1 MTISKI
7 SIYLKNILLC
17 FFLTFCLPYANAQE
31 QLIKQLDELLGNEDF
46 NNWDSAFVALNNI
59 KPQCEQS
66 TSKELKCKFAYAYG
80 ATLYNINRYEEC
92 IKYINDFLRYTN
104 EDSGFGISSCEI
116 LGAYQSLGKC
126 YIKLNKYDEAE
137 AITRKGIIRYNTI
150 LTECY
155 DGHLMYENLLEIMKE
170 KQDTVL
176 LPQVHHDIQ
185 KCKIYFYA
193 SEAKNESWDKIK
205 QQFDQYSDTINLSL
219 QLSDLKTALEYRDKR
234 SFLLQGI
241 AFDDE
246 AEYEYLSLIQD
257 IHQKAPDE
265 KEILM
270 DSYLGLVKLYN
281 QSNNIAG
288 IRKILPEI
296 NTYLSN
302 NKTTNDN
309 IPFLIYNTVG
319 LALDKADCFSEARD
333 YFHKSISLCKNDSL
347 LNIMKGIMKDNIA
360 ISLNLEAVS
369 YIKNNTNLSKAKS
382 NLQKAE
388 ELTSDPQLKATIL
401 HNIGK
406 LEMMKGNY
414 SEALKILKESAQ
426 IQKDTNG
433 SISDKTTSY
442 INECI
447 KHL

>member
-1 MTISKI
+1 M
-7 SIYLKNILLC
+7 
-17 FFLTFCLPYANAQE
+17 
-31 QLIKQLDELLGNEDF
+31 
-46 NNWDSAFVALNNI
+46 
-59 KPQCEQS
+59 
-66 TSKELKCKFAYAYG
+66 
-80 ATLYNINRYEEC
+80 
-92 IKYINDFLRYTN
+92 
-104 EDSGFGISSCEI
+104 
-116 LGAYQSLGKC
+116 
-126 YIKLNKYDEAE
+126 
-137 AITRKGIIRYNTI
+137 
-150 LTECY
+150 
-155 DGHLMYENLLEIMKE
+155 
-170 KQDTVL
+170 
-176 LPQVHHDIQ
+176 
-185 KCKIYFYA
+185 
-193 SEAKNESWDKIK
+193 
-205 QQFDQYSDTINLSL
+205 
-219 QLSDLKTALEYRDKR
+219 
-234 SFLLQGI
+234 QGI
-241 AFDDE
+241 AFNDE

-257 IHQKAPDE
+257 IHQQAPDE

-270 DSYLGLVKLYN
+270 DSYLGLVRLYN

-360 ISLNLEAVS
+360 NSLNSEAVS

-388 ELTSDPQLKATIL
+388 ELTSAPQLRATIL

-414 SEALKILKESAQ
+414 AEALKILKESAQ

>member
-1 MTISKI
+1 M
-7 SIYLKNILLC
+7 
-17 FFLTFCLPYANAQE
+17 
-31 QLIKQLDELLGNEDF
+31 
-46 NNWDSAFVALNNI
+46 
-59 KPQCEQS
+59 
-66 TSKELKCKFAYAYG
+66 
-80 ATLYNINRYEEC
+80 
-92 IKYINDFLRYTN
+92 
-104 EDSGFGISSCEI
+104 
-116 LGAYQSLGKC
+116 
-126 YIKLNKYDEAE
+126 
-137 AITRKGIIRYNTI
+137 
-150 LTECY
+150 
-155 DGHLMYENLLEIMKE
+155 
-170 KQDTVL
+170 
-176 LPQVHHDIQ
+176 
-185 KCKIYFYA
+185 
-193 SEAKNESWDKIK
+193 
-205 QQFDQYSDTINLSL
+205 
-219 QLSDLKTALEYRDKR
+219 
-234 SFLLQGI
+234 QGI

-270 DSYLGLVKLYN
+270 LGLVRLYN

-388 ELTSDPQLKATIL
+388 ELTSNPQLRATIL

-414 SEALKILKESAQ
+414 AEALKILKESAQ